1 MLPVFSTLS
10 GVLRSESLYSGD
22 LSDLCDFK
30 FQQRNEP
37 DEYHIGIQR
46 VSQVKANKD
55 KVMHRRA
62 MRHRDVELCSIG
74 ANGLYLL
81 TRFEVTKEIENID
94 FSDNKSWFNRKILRS
109 MVHSGD
115 VKGEC
120 ISFRMFPSI

>member
-1 MLPVFSTLS
+1 
-10 GVLRSESLYSGD
+10 
-22 LSDLCDFK
+22 
-30 FQQRNEP
+30 
-37 DEYHIGIQR
+37 
-46 VSQVKANKD
+46 
-55 KVMHRRA
+55 
-62 MRHRDVELCSIG
+62 MRLRDVELCSIG